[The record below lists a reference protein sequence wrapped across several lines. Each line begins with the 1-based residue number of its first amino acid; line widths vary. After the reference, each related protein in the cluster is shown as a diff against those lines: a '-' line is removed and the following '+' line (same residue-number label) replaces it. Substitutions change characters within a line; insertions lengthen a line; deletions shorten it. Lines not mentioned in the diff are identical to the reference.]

1 MYADTIQFRKI
12 FVFYCLY
19 DTKTEMEL
27 NIMDGEKNSK
37 KLQFKRRCAIDP
49 LLYSQKQDKFFCL
62 CVGAQLS

>member
-27 NIMDGEKNSK
+27 NIMDGEKT
-37 KLQFKRRCAIDP
+37 Q
-49 LLYSQKQDKFFCL
+49 QE
-62 CVGAQLS
+62 VTV